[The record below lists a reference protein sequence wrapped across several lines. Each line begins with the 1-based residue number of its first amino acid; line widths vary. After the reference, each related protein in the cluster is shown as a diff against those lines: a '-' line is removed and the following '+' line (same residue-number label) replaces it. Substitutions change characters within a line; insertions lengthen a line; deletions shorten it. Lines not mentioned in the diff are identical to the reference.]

1 MSSRFGRNQKRK
13 MREQLSKQ
21 ESMYTC
27 LQRDIERM
35 GHKQESTIARAE
47 RILSMAYRYNP
58 NSLAFPPATVN
69 DENFWHH
76 HVNRHHMAELP
87 RRLGEGHGKPP
98 KTYSM
103 DLLDMAALDYEWK
116 EDGFCGREVHYMIT
130 YRDKHTKQLVQSY
143 RVSPEAMS
151 NGDAELMAEYLT
163 KTLKKSINSI

>member
-13 MREQLSKQ
+13 MREQLAKQ
-21 ESMYTC
+21 ERTYTC

-35 GHKQESTIARAE
+35 GHKQESTIAKAE

-69 DENFWHH
+69 DENFWQCSMKNHNMFD
-76 HVNRHHMAELP
+76 VRMPGDEA
-87 RRLGEGHGKPP
+87 KPP
-98 KTYSM
+98 NMFSM
-103 DLLDMAALDYEWK
+103 DLLDLKALDYEWY
-116 EDGFCGREVHYMIT
+116 ETGFCGREVHYMVT
-130 YRDKHTKQLVQSY
+130 YRDKYTKLARQEY
-143 RVSPEAMS
+143 RVSTEAMS